1 MTRCCWPSHFSFL
14 SSEVCN
20 LSIIH
25 LYFPHFSA
33 LTAGADR
40 GVSVTSQNL
49 APLPG
54 TLMTPAKCEPN
65 ITAQTGLTASMFCCL
80 GTNNKDL
87 GVGTVPFL
95 IGPQFLKK
103 RKQFFHPITEN
114 NFGNFWLSIF
124 CSGLETGNIDE
135 TFIESII
142 MKYASDCSSPQSS
155 VHTQCSTSTLIPN
168 QTNCDSDYSCWCCK
182 PLIGVGCTAI
192 TAKLPMPILVASLS
206 FNLI

>member
-1 MTRCCWPSHFSFL
+1 MAKWRDAAGPHISLSHHQRFAICQLFILLSSFL
-14 SSEVCN
+14 R
-20 LSIIH
+20 
-25 LYFPHFSA
+25 
-33 LTAGADR
+33 TAGADR
-40 GVSVTSQNL
+40 GVSVSSQNL

-142 MKYASDCSSPQSS
+142 MKYASDCSSPQYIRS
-155 VHTQCSTSTLIPN
+155 V
-168 QTNCDSDYSCWCCK
+168 
-182 PLIGVGCTAI
+182 A
-192 TAKLPMPILVASLS
+192 LPR
-206 FNLI
+206 